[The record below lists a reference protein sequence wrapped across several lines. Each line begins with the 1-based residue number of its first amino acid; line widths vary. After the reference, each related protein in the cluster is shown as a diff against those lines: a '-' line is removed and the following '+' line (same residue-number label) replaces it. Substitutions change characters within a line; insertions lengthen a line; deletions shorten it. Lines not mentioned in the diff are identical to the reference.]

1 MRRLDSYIGRSFLKC
16 FLLVIFI
23 LAILFSFIEFLSQLD
38 DVGKG
43 TYRLGNALIFVA
55 FSLPRC
61 LIDLMPVS
69 AMLGGTIALGLLAD
83 HRELLA
89 MQVAGISATRICLA
103 VFATLI
109 LVIIAFGVMAETIMP
124 DMEKAARRARAQ
136 ALYGT
141 DVNFTH
147 QGFWARK
154 QNSYIHVHKISSE
167 GVAVGYGYI

>member
-1 MRRLDSYIGRSFLKC
+1 MKLLDFYIGSRFLKC
-16 FLLVIFI
+16 FLLVIII
-23 LAILFSFIEFLSQLD
+23 LAAVFSLIEFLSQLD

-43 TYRLGNALIFVA
+43 MYRLGDALIFVA

-89 MQVAGISATRICLA
+89 MQVAGISETRICLA

-109 LVIIAFGVMAETIMP
+109 LRRVYHTQQHLPEGPVRQVLP
-124 DMEKAARRARAQ
+124 DSRKRADI
-136 ALYGT
+136 G
-141 DVNFTH
+141 
-147 QGFWARK
+147 
-154 QNSYIHVHKISSE
+154 
-167 GVAVGYGYI
+167 